1 MASIPSPRRGGS
13 RGAFVLL
20 AASLALAAGCQRS
33 PAPAAL
39 APDTAGT
46 YNSGY
51 GMEERSTSTATVAS
65 ATASDFG
72 KVRARQVEELMVGR
86 FAGVQVVQ
94 TPSGGFTVRI
104 RGVSTFVGNTEP
116 LYVVDGVPVQV
127 APGRGIDWLNTG
139 DIARIDVLKDAAS
152 TAAYGMRG
160 GNGVVLITT
169 KRGR

>member
-1 MASIPSPRRGGS
+1 MVSILGPGRGSPRRG
-13 RGAFVLL
+13 AFLVVAVL
-20 AASLALAAGCQRS
+20 AASAACHRTPGS
-33 PAPAAL
+33 TAL
-39 APDTAGT
+39 APDTTAF
-46 YNSGY
+46 NSGY

-72 KVRARQVEELMVGR
+72 KIRARQVEELMLGR
-86 FAGVQVVQ
+86 FAGVQVLQ
-94 TPSGGFTVRI
+94 TQTGGFTIRI
-104 RGVSTFVGNTEP
+104 RGVSTFVGNSEP

-152 TAAYGMRG
+152 TSAYGMRG
-160 GNGVVLITT
+160 ANGVVLITT